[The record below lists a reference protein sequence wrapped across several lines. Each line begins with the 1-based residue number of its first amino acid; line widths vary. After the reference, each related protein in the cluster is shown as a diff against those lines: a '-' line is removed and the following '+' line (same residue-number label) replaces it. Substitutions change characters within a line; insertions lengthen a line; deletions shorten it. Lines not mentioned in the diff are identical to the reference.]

1 MSTSLKL
8 FLLFLSFATQS
19 VARADF
25 LGDLSNMSGSVGSSV
40 GMGGLSGNAYLVED
54 ISSSLSG
61 LYGEIDPQAQTQQSN
76 DSYMKNISKALQTYN
91 EAGYSGMGL
100 TNAVN
105 DLNEEQSIASKI
117 REMTSVIQNAK
128 RIYSLANG
136 LIAKDRNTATAPQTQ
151 NDTQLTRDATQGI
164 YQEVKNIELQNKMA
178 PVNAAAALQSISKA
192 AEADLI
198 TNGAA
203 TTRTGKYFYFPS
215 VSAQTQQSAV
225 GISKTICN
233 ILIPA
238 GLILF
243 LMRLIF
249 NQFSFRGLTSHG
261 DALRDYFV
269 VSMLFC
275 AYPYMVGMILDLTSS
290 FGSQVCEIAH
300 GNNCSGAMYGVNSP
314 NLDPIQNALDNY
326 DRSNGDQD
334 AQNALAA
341 KGLQVDPLIDSFQKL
356 SDQNG
361 WGYWSKSIA
370 IAILSLFVALKSM
383 LKELVYAFAGFI
395 FQFSTIILIAFA
407 PVIIFLT
414 EMLNFPIGWKIW
426 MMGLIVLSLWP
437 AFWNLSSYAADLI
450 AQGAVQSSS
459 WLDYFTG
466 LIMSVLQLASPFFLW
481 TLANKVSGGT
491 AGAGAGA
498 AATGTKMIATNA
510 PTMAANT
517 LSGNPIVPLP
527 KSLSSKM

>member
-1 MSTSLKL
+1 MFTSIKIFSAIALV
-8 FLLFLSFATQS
+8 FVSPCAH
-19 VARADF
+19 ANF

-40 GMGGLSGNAYLVED
+40 GMSGLSGNAYLVED
-54 ISSSLSG
+54 ISSSLNG

-76 DSYMKNISKALQTYN
+76 DAYMKNITKALQTYN

-105 DLNEEQSIASKI
+105 DLNDEQSIASKI
-117 REMTSVIQNAK
+117 RGMTSVIQNAK
-128 RIYSLANG
+128 RIYGLANS

-151 NDTQLTRDATQGI
+151 NDAQLTRDATQGI
-164 YQEVKNIELQNKMA
+164 YQEVKSIELQNKMA

-198 TNGAA
+198 TNGAS
-203 TTRTGKYFYFPS
+203 TTKTGKYFYFPS

-225 GISKTICN
+225 SIAKTICN
-233 ILIPA
+233 LLIPA
-238 GLILF
+238 GLVLF

-290 FGSQVCEIAH
+290 FGAQVCELAQ
-300 GNNCSGAMYGVNSP
+300 GNNCSGAMYSVSAQ
-314 NLDPIQNALDNY
+314 NLDPVQNALVNY
-326 DRSNGDQD
+326 DLSSGDQV
-334 AQNALAA
+334 AQSALAA

-356 SDQNG
+356 ADQNS
-361 WGYWSKSIA
+361 WGYWSRSIA
-370 IAILSLFVALKSM
+370 VAILSLFVALKSM

-450 AQGAVQSSS
+450 SQGSVQSSS

-481 TLANKVSGGT
+481 TLANKVSAGT
-491 AGAGAGA
+491 AGAGGGA
-498 AATGTKMIATNA
+498 AVAGVAKAATQKISAVASTAIAR
-510 PTMAANT
+510 
-517 LSGNPIVPLP
+517 
-527 KSLSSKM
+527 K